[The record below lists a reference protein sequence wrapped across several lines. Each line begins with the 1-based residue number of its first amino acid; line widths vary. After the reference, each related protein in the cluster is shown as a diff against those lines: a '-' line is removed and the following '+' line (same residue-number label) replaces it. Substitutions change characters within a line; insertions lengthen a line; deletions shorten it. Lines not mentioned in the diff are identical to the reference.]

1 MRPKKHSMRLEKAFE
16 KAFMHVFHLVKI
28 FYLTQKT
35 SVTSL
40 IRSAG
45 GFLVKVYSII

>member
-1 MRPKKHSMRLEKAFE
+1 MRPKKAFE

-28 FYLTQKT
+28 FYLTQKKT

>member
-1 MRPKKHSMRLEKAFE
+1 MRPKKAFE

-45 GFLVKVYSII
+45 GFLMKVYSII